1 MWAKCF
7 ELLTRVLEI
16 NFHYM
21 STGVGLFMVIF
32 QKISLKNVTPLN
44 KDPSYKKY
52 KFNLL
57 PKLYFKNQDQ
67 YTSWETKYFECKH

>member
-1 MWAKCF
+1 
-7 ELLTRVLEI
+7 
-16 NFHYM
+16 M

-32 QKISLKNVTPLN
+32 QIISLKNVTPLN

-57 PKLYFKNQDQ
+57 PKLYFKNPDQ
-67 YTSWETKYFECKH
+67 YTS